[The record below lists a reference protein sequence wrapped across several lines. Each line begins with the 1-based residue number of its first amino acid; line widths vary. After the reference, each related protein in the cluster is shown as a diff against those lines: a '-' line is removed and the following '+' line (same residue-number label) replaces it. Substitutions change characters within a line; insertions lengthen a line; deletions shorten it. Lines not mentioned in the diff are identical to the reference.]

1 MESVA
6 HAGTIRRGRGR
17 CPGVDSGSDGQYL
30 RHVAS
35 RRTTKYSL
43 AVAILVALPWL
54 SGLVG
59 THDFLWDDIYVVREN
74 PGLATPSVFHR
85 AWSEPWSATS
95 SSEDYRRRNGG
106 YYRPLS
112 TISLALDRQIWG
124 LSPLGF
130 RLTSI
135 VIHGAA
141 AGLIASILLGLGL
154 SLHWAG
160 GLAIFFGWHPVHSEV
175 LASAAY
181 RTTLL
186 AGFFGLLA
194 ARFLVVRFREDE
206 KADVLSLKAMAMAIM
221 CFAAALL
228 AKESAL
234 TLLAALPLLAAMG
247 RPRSGRLAALVL
259 GLAVVAGA
267 WFMVRTSVI
276 LPPRAA
282 VLGNLD
288 FGDRLLLMLK
298 TPVTYLGL
306 FAWPAKL
313 NPHWDVSLFYP
324 PPVDWRTGVGV
335 ALLFVDGAILAW
347 GWLRRR
353 PWVLPWTACH
363 AVASV
368 YVGLV
373 PLQMIVAERFMYL
386 TMGLLVI
393 TVGVGLAGSE
403 PRLPRRWARAAVLL
417 ALVGLLGF
425 GVRSAVRMQ
434 AWTDYRTLLAER
446 VADFPESF
454 DARYSQALLCE
465 GDGDLDCARRE
476 NRAALAI
483 YPGFPLALDLQR
495 RLDTAGGPGG

>member
-1 MESVA
+1 M
-6 HAGTIRRGRGR
+6 GP

-35 RRTTKYSL
+35 RRTTKCSL

-59 THDFLWDDIYVVREN
+59 VHDFLWDDILVVRDN

-95 SSEDYRRRNGG
+95 NSEEYRRRNGG

-112 TISLALDRQIWG
+112 TISLALDRQFWG
-124 LSPLGF
+124 LSPRGF

-141 AGLIASILLGLGL
+141 AGLLASILLGLGL
-154 SLHWAG
+154 SLQWAG

-194 ARFLVVRFREDE
+194 ARFLVVQFRGDG
-206 KADVLSLKAMAMAIM
+206 KADALLIKAIALAIV

-234 TLLAALPLLAAMG
+234 TLLAALPLLAAMSQ
-247 RPRSGRLAALVL
+247 PRDRGRLAILVL

-267 WFMVRTSVI
+267 WFVVRTHVI
-276 LPPRAA
+276 SPPRAA

-288 FGDRLLLMLK
+288 LGDRLLLMLK

-306 FAWPAKL
+306 LVWPAKL
-313 NPHWDVSLFYP
+313 NPHWDISLFYP
-324 PPVDWRTGVGV
+324 PPVDWRTGAGI
-335 ALLFVDGAILAW
+335 ALLLADGAVLVW

-353 PWVLPWTACH
+353 SWVFPLTACH

-393 TVGVGLAGSE
+393 TLGVALAGSE
-403 PRLPRRWARAAVLL
+403 PRLPGRLGRAAAVL
-417 ALVGLLGF
+417 ALVLLLGL
-425 GVRSAVRMQ
+425 GARSAVRMQ

-454 DARYSQALLCE
+454 DARYCQALMCE
-465 GDGDLDCARRE
+465 GEGDLVCAHRE
-476 NRAALAI
+476 VRAALAI
-483 YPGFPLALDLQR
+483 YPEFPLALDLQQ
-495 RLDTAGGPGG
+495 RLDAIGEPDG